1 MSSIMT
7 FIEGY
12 MNGDAWEE
20 LCVSCYRLKY
30 QTQNYTAIPAVH
42 GGDAGIE
49 GFTCNG
55 IASALNKYLVV
66 LQVLVVR
73 Y

>member
-49 GFTCNG
+49 GFT
-55 IASALNKYLVV
+55 
-66 LQVLVVR
+66 
-73 Y
+73 

>member
-1 MSSIMT
+1 MT

-42 GGDAGIE
+42 EIGRAH
-49 GFTCNG
+49 
-55 IASALNKYLVV
+55 V
-66 LQVLVVR
+66 
-73 Y
+73 